1 MSNKI
6 QIKHKMKL
14 NTRFISKPFVSKI
27 IILSLCLFFSAI
39 AINGQVEKSS
49 ELFKTLQEND
59 RLLFE
64 EGFNKCDISQFE
76 KLISED
82 MEFYHDQ
89 SGIMTSKEQFMA
101 NTRNVLCKKGA
112 KKNDRVLVK
121 DSLQVFP
128 LYDNGKL
135 YGAIQIGIH
144 RFGNSSAKFTHL
156 WILEHE
162 KWQLTRV
169 LSYDHKADPEPVEK

>member
-1 MSNKI
+1 
-6 QIKHKMKL
+6 MKL
-14 NTRFISKPFVSKI
+14 KTILRRSLFLPKTLIIFLTIFV
-27 IILSLCLFFSAI
+27 SAI
-39 AINGQVEKSS
+39 AINAQVERSS

-82 MEFYHDQ
+82 LEFYHDQ
-89 SGIMTSKEQFMA
+89 SGVMTSKKQFMD
-101 NTRNVLCKKGA
+101 NTKNVLCKKGFE
-112 KKNDRVLVK
+112 KNDRILVK

-128 LYDNGKL
+128 LYNNGEL
-135 YGAIQIGIH
+135 YGAIQNGVH

-156 WILEHE
+156 WILENG
-162 KWQLTRV
+162 KWKLKRV
-169 LSYDHKADPEPVEK
+169 LSYEHKEDSKTIEK